1 MSSGEEP
8 LNSVKWPELVKSIA
22 VGAAIVATQAFTEKA
37 AYNITKTG
45 IMMETSHQN
54 EQRGNFYL
62 RIIVLSFGFF
72 HLY

>member
-37 AYNITKTG
+37 AYNITTCKTG
-45 IMMETSHQN
+45 IMMETSHQKMN
-54 EQRGNFYL
+54 KEV
-62 RIIVLSFGFF
+62 ISI
-72 HLY
+72 

>member
-45 IMMETSHQN
+45 IMMETSHQKIN
-54 EQRGNFYL
+54 KEV
-62 RIIVLSFGFF
+62 ISI
-72 HLY
+72 

>member
-45 IMMETSHQN
+45 IMMETSYQN